1 MDVTTVQART
11 RADLLAWIGT
21 VCRLVLAG
29 FWLWAGIAKTSDLPA
44 AIRAVNA
51 YQIMPFSLAQV
62 VGSALPFVEI
72 GVGLLL
78 LAGLATRVGAI
89 VSVLLL
95 GVFVVGI
102 ASAWARGL
110 RIDCG
115 CFGGGGQL
123 AAGQDPRYGLEIARD
138 LALLAAA
145 AYLAVRP
152 LTRFS
157 LDKRLMGTEEQ

>member
-11 RADLLAWIGT
+11 RADLLARIGM

-29 FWLWAGIAKTSDLPA
+29 FWLWAGIAKISDLPA

-102 ASAWARGL
+102 GTAWARGL

-115 CFGGGGQL
+115 CFGGGPL
-123 AAGQDPRYGLEIARD
+123 AAGQDPRYGLEIA
-138 LALLAAA
+138 
-145 AYLAVRP
+145 
-152 LTRFS
+152 
-157 LDKRLMGTEEQ
+157 